1 MFDDLFGTSVHAA
14 VQTSM
19 AQNKPLVA
27 FLTNELEISTEFAA
41 KFLRGAVVERLR
53 HHFVCIKLVEGSV
66 EFGYFHQI
74 FADVEVPSLYFVERG
89 ALLEVVK
96 YENSP
101 REFERRVEEMLRRQ
115 DRQQQAPEA
124 QGSGGAAR
132 PSQVSLAPLAPL
144 EPRAEGLTPVAAA
157 AATEPPL
164 PAALLQAP
172 LPAALL
178 RAPLPAALSQLPG
191 PLAAPAAPGVPTS
204 VQLHQLRVRQAK
216 QAATAE
222 RSRIR
227 ALLDADERERRS
239 LRREQ
244 AAASGLPDGPTESDA
259 PDASPGSPP
268 GGAPV
273 PCALSIK
280 LFDGSSLK
288 HTFSAE
294 QTLSDVRDWLDRET
308 DNSIIPNTT
317 LLMPVF
323 ASPSTAQPTHYVF
336 YRPVIPRTTYTEAQ
350 ERQPLGELELCPRSA
365 LILKPIY
372 RGPEHTGPAKTGG
385 VLRAVA
391 LRVGRVAN
399 AMYSFF
405 EYGVEQYDEEP
416 VGRVVSHE
424 EEEPA
429 PDAPDAAGAADD
441 RVSASGNY
449 FSELM
454 QPPVLRTASL
464 INIQPTAPA
473 ARADPVSRSGTPH
486 QRIKR
491 LASAS
496 SASVNQPEDDD
507 DVAYNGNSLG
517 LKEKDE

>member
-1 MFDDLFGTSVHAA
+1 MFELFGTSVHTA

-27 FLTNELEISTEFAA
+27 FLTNELEISAEFAA

-66 EFGYFHQI
+66 EFGYFQQI
-74 FADVEVPSLYFVERG
+74 YADVEVPSLYFVERG

-101 REFERRVEEMLRRQ
+101 REFERRVVEMLRRP
-115 DRQQQAPEA
+115 DRQQRAPE
-124 QGSGGAAR
+124 GSGGAAR
-132 PSQVSLAPLAPL
+132 PLVARPSLAPQADD
-144 EPRAEGLTPVAAA
+144 LTTLP
-157 AATEPPL
+157 
-164 PAALLQAP
+164 PAAPSPA
-172 LPAALL
+172 LP
-178 RAPLPAALSQLPG
+178 PAVAQLPG
-191 PLAAPAAPGVPTS
+191 PAPAGAPAPAAPGADPGVPAS

-216 QAATAE
+216 HAAAAE

-244 AAASGLPDGPTESDA
+244 AARPDSCAASSGAHGSVATPGA
-259 PDASPGSPP
+259 PPGAPGGALGGAP
-268 GGAPV
+268 GGAPM

-288 HTFSAE
+288 HTFSSA
-294 QTLSDVRDWLDRET
+294 QTLGDVRDWLDRET

-336 YRPVIPRTTYTEAQ
+336 YRPVIPRTTYTDAQ

-372 RGPEHTGPAKTGG
+372 RVPDHTDPAKTGG

-416 VGRVVSHE
+416 VGRVLSHE

-429 PDAPDAAGAADD
+429 PPDAPDAADD
-441 RVSASGNY
+441 RASASGNY
-449 FSELM
+449 FSEFM

-486 QRIKR
+486 RIKR

-496 SASVNQPEDDD
+496 STSVNQPEDDD
-507 DVAYNGNSLG
+507 DLAYNGNSLG
-517 LKEKDE
+517 LKDKDE